1 MRDQIELTS
10 IQYWDEVWA
19 KCPLSVVSASD
30 PAYGKKGWFLRFM
43 DRECGSL
50 QGKSVI
56 EVGGAMSYRMLA
68 LARFRGVV
76 PTVVDYSSLGLDKT
90 RELFALHG
98 IAVNCIQAD
107 MYDISGCYDLVTHWG
122 VLEHQTQVG
131 PFINQC
137 SRLAKHQMIFSMPN
151 MLALGAYGWKRYSP
165 NNLRYHILHSDA
177 VIHSACADCGFNCK
191 PRFFGPPLICMTP
204 IENANTTTA
213 FLSLTQSVADRL
225 GRIVPYQH
233 GLRAISQN
241 RAFVCTK
248 QNPVT

>member
-30 PAYGKKGWFLRFM
+30 PAYGKKGWLLRFM

-56 EVGGAMSYRMLA
+56 EVGGAMSYRLLA

-131 PFINQC
+131 TFINQC

>member
-30 PAYGKKGWFLRFM
+30 PAYGKKGWLLRFM

-56 EVGGAMSYRMLA
+56 EVGGAMSYRLLA

-131 PFINQC
+131 TFINQC

-213 FLSLTQSVADRL
+213 FLSLTQRIAEWL
-225 GRIVPYQH
+225 ARIVPYQH